1 MFRQKRNRLLRLKRV
16 DFDKTEAAQARLS
29 VSSIFGNN
37 YNVIRKFG
45 NHINT
50 VVNQGGTSSGKT
62 FALMQLMFVL
72 AINGEKMRENLLATK
87 GGKRYGNALNIRV
100 VAKHFTS
107 LRNDAMEIAEK
118 IHAELVGMGFNIKYN
133 KSTHVYQFKNGS
145 KIKFVGLD
153 NPEKAKFGK
162 YDYTYICE
170 ATSLRYEVYKALHVR
185 TFQITFIDYNP
196 SFEFWVHTRVML
208 NPDKTPNP
216 CAVAFRSTY
225 ANNPYL
231 DQSTIENIESNKQD
245 VKWWRVYGM
254 GFTGQ
259 LEGLVFNNWEPCKEF
274 PKEAQGLTL
283 GLDFGSNA
291 PSALILAGFYNGA
304 IYLKE
309 FLYGKSID
317 NIGLVRGIL
326 LAYDFLQQGGYSTET
341 KDGLVRVMAD
351 AEDRRA
357 INELRLL
364 GNGNIL
370 INAARKGGGSVMNG
384 LNYMM
389 AHKIYIEATSEN
401 LIREFYNLQWA
412 KNKDQEEKNVTI
424 GSNHAIDAARYALEG
439 KMIRNLSL
447 IADRRKAL
455 LDRLDK

>member
-1 MFRQKRNRLLRLKRV
+1 MIRRRNRLLKLKRV
-16 DFDKTEAAQARLS
+16 DFDKTEAAKAVLNIS
-29 VSSIFGNN
+29 NIFANN
-37 YNVIRKFG
+37 YNVIKTFG

-62 FALMQLMFVL
+62 YSLMQLMFVL
-72 AINGEKMRENLLATK
+72 AINGEKMRENLLISK
-87 GGKRYGNALNIRV
+87 NGKRYGNALNIRV

-118 IHAELVGMGFNIKYN
+118 LHTELVLMGFDIKYN

-196 SFEFWVHTRVML
+196 SFEFWVHTQVML
-208 NPDKTPNP
+208 NKDKTANR
-216 CAVAFRSTY
+216 CAVAFRSNY
-225 ANNPYL
+225 ADNPYL
-231 DQSTIENIESNKQD
+231 DQNTIENIESNKQD

-259 LEGLVFNNWEPCKEF
+259 LEGLVFDKWELCKEF
-274 PKEAQGLTL
+274 PKQAEGLTL

-309 FLYGKSID
+309 FLYQKDVD
-317 NIGLVRGIL
+317 NAGLAHAIL
-326 LAYDFLQQGGYSTET
+326 LAYDFLKRGGYKTET
-341 KDGLVRVMAD
+341 ESGIVRVIAD
-351 AEDRRA
+351 NEDRRA
-357 INELRLL
+357 INEIRLL
-364 GNGNIL
+364 GDGGIY
-370 INAARKGGGSVMNG
+370 IVSAKKGGNSVMNG
-384 LNYMM
+384 LKYMM
-389 AHKIYIEATSEN
+389 AHKIYIEAESEN
-401 LIREFYNLQWA
+401 LIKEFHNLQWQKD
-412 KNKDQEEKNVTI
+412 KNQEEKNITV
-424 GSNHAIDAARYALEG
+424 GADHAIDASRYALEG
-439 KMIRNLSL
+439 GMIRNLSL
-447 IADRRKAL
+447 IEDRRKAL
-455 LDRLDK
+455 LHKQ